1 MSDRATV
8 ASWVAAYERAWR
20 TPGTELLGELFTEDA
35 TYQLA
40 PFEPP
45 IAGLA
50 AISQMWER
58 ERTGPDEKF
67 AMSSEVVAVDGEV
80 AVVRAVVRYDEF
92 SPREYRNLWIIRFAD
107 DGRCLAFEEWP
118 VWPGQPRAVSGG
130 RGT

>member
-35 TYQLA
+35 TYRLA

-67 AMSSEVVAVDGEV
+67 VMSSEVVAVDGDV
-80 AVVRAVVRYDEF
+80 AVG
-92 SPREYRNLWIIRFAD
+92 PRE
-107 DGRCLAFEEWP
+107 GP
-118 VWPGQPRAVSGG
+118 VPRTLPS
-130 RGT
+130 

>member
-58 ERTGPDEKF
+58 ERTRPDEKF
-67 AMSSEVVAVDGEV
+67 VMSSEVVAVDGDV
-80 AVVRAVVRYDEF
+80 AVVRAKVRYHEP
-92 SPREYRNLWIIRFAD
+92 SPHEYRDLWIIHFAD

-118 VWPGQPRAVSGG
+118 FWPGQPRAVSGG
-130 RGT
+130 RRT